1 MCYYRLPIIILV
13 FLISFSCT
21 QEPASTATNLFSAIE
36 EEEGISGKESYLNSP
51 YITPGNRVYAVGH
64 QDGSFPDLGWHITGE
79 MGGIWNHPIKLM
91 DGFEATIIIG
101 ESPILLTKAD
111 QFTNYPFFNVL
122 TYSLPE
128 NDLQIDRL
136 QFSPDDVEGLII
148 TYAIQ
153 NNGNSKLEGDFQIEF
168 QSDLRPTWL
177 GERTDMVDAQDS
189 AYFDHTSSIWVF
201 QDSNNPW
208 FSLVK
213 SSAIVDTA
221 FTVANARLGKGAS
234 GVMES
239 SVSVEAGSTQYLT
252 YYISGSYTG
261 LENAQKNMETMLDK
275 EVATFEQKK
284 QRYQSFAEMTQLTT
298 PDEELNQTFKWL
310 KYNADWFVRT
320 VPEIGTGIAAG
331 YPDYPWWFGCDSE
344 YALQGYMAIGQYETA
359 LKTLKLLHELS
370 EKENGNG
377 RIVHE
382 ISSNGAVF
390 NPGNIN
396 ETPQFPTI
404 VWDVYQWTGDKGLLE
419 AYFPTIQKGLTWLM
433 EENDEDGDLL
443 PEGAGMMEIH
453 GLESEMIDVVSYTY
467 QGFESAA
474 KIADVLGESSAADS
488 YRETADK
495 LKEKINEEF
504 WSEDFGS
511 YADFIGTDKQ
521 SLKLIED
528 ALIRAD
534 TLNKPWAVAELQE
547 TKQYLLNKPSEEE
560 RPFVL
565 YHNWVVNTPMEV
577 GAADPDKAKK
587 ALQTGEQF
595 TNPFGMFVT
604 GIDRDQSAGSDDG
617 SFEGSKSFS
626 YTGAVM
632 TLPTGVQARGEN
644 LYGNPDQALTYL
656 QKMNRTFGF
665 ALPGSMY
672 EVSPDYGMFA
682 QAWNIY
688 SYAVPIV
695 RQFFGVEP
703 DAASQTV
710 SLQPQIPTDW
720 DEASLENIKVGD
732 NVISIYYR
740 KESTGEII
748 LRVTQKDPDWSINFL
763 TPDGFQSE
771 SSSPT
776 TKQGEVLEIKFQPV
790 N

>member
-1 MCYYRLPIIILV
+1 MRYYRLPIIILV

-36 EEEGISGKESYLNSP
+36 EVEGLSGKESYLNSP

-91 DGFEATIIIG
+91 DGFEASITLG
-101 ESPILLTKAD
+101 ENILSLKKAD

-122 TYSLPE
+122 SYSLAE

-136 QFSPDDVEGLII
+136 QFSPDDVEGLVI

-168 QSDLRPTWL
+168 QSDIRPTWL
-177 GERTDMVDAQDS
+177 GERTDMIDAVDS
-189 AYFDHTSSIWVF
+189 AFFDKTSSQWVF
-201 QDSNNPW
+201 QDSDNPW
-208 FSLVK
+208 FTLVQ
-213 SSAIVDTA
+213 SSTAVDTA
-221 FTVANARLGKGAS
+221 FTVDNARLGKGAS
-234 GVMES
+234 GVIQTPL
-239 SVSVEAGSTQYLT
+239 SVEAGSTQYLT
-252 YYISGSYTG
+252 YYISGSYSG
-261 LENAQKNMETMLDK
+261 KENAQQNMQALVGK
-275 EVATFEQKK
+275 EVAAFEKKK
-284 QRYQSFAEMTQLTT
+284 QRYQSFAEMTELTT
-298 PDEELNQTFKWL
+298 PDEDLNQTFKWL

-404 VWDVYQWTGDKGLLE
+404 IWDVYQWTGDKSLLE
-419 AYFPTIQKGLTWLM
+419 AYFPTIQKGLTWLL

-467 QGFESAA
+467 QGFEAAA
-474 KIADVLGESSAADS
+474 KIADVLGETSDADS
-488 YRETADK
+488 YRETAAK

-511 YADFIGTDKQ
+511 YADFIGTDQQ

-547 TKQYLLNKPSEEE
+547 TKQYLLNKPSKEE

-577 GAADPDKAKK
+577 GAADPNKARK

-710 SLQPQIPTDW
+710 SLQPNMPTDW
-720 DEASLENIKVGD
+720 NEASLKNVKVGD
-732 NVISIYYR
+732 NVISIAYQ
-740 KESTGEII
+740 KSSTGEIS
-748 LRVTQKDPDWSINFL
+748 LNVEQKNPGWTVVFEAL
-763 TPDGFQSE
+763 EGYTATSE
-771 SSSPT
+771 GLSQT
-776 TKQGEVLEIKFQPV
+776 GENLKITFQPTE
-790 N
+790 